1 MMNSKISISEAL
13 QKIEAG
19 EPVSGYSIDF
29 NRIKVEALDVMKLT
43 KAGIAVPE
51 AAIYYNDD
59 DIQFDED
66 FEGDWVSTATPS
78 STTQTAIKINLKADI
93 KQWAESNN
101 VKLDQLLEKLLES
114 FYRAQKLVSE
124 K

>member
-19 EPVSGYSIDF
+19 QPVSGYSIDF

-66 FEGDWVSTATPS
+66 FEGDWVRVSTPS
-78 STTQTAIKINLKADI
+78 SVTQTEIKINLKDDI
-93 KQWAESNN
+93 KQWVDSND
-101 VKLDQLLEKLLES
+101 VKLDQLLEKLLDS
-114 FYRAQKLVSE
+114 FYRAQKMVSE